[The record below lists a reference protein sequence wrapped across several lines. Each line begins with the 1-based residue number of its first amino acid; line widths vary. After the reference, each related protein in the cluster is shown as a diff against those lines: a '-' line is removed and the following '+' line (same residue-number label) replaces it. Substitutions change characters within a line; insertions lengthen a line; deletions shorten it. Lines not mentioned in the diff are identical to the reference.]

1 MFWGAITLIVIMIG
15 VSAITGSS
23 FLGFWIP
30 VTVVVVLGIWMI
42 YATLTKDSRLR
53 KVVEETLTEPIGL
66 ELPQQVVDRVPKA
79 VYLGGT
85 KTPNGRVISDDSMT
99 ENWLAI
105 AEELEVTGKEK
116 TNYVVELVCDP
127 ANEQRE
133 NAVLVTM
140 GGLVLGYV
148 PNTDAQP
155 LFDFLMGKGGIGRCN
170 AVQTWD
176 MPNNQLS
183 LKYSLRTPFELVSGA

>member
-30 VTVVVVLGIWMI
+30 VTIVVVLGVWII
-42 YATLTKDSRLR
+42 YATLTKDSRVR
-53 KVVEETLTEPIGL
+53 KMVEESLTEPIGL
-66 ELPQQVVDRVPKA
+66 ELPKQVVDRVPSA

-85 KTPNGRVISDDSMT
+85 KNPNMRIISNEPMH

-127 ANEQRE
+127 ANEHRD

-148 PNTDAQP
+148 PNTDSQD

-170 AVQTWD
+170 AEQTWD
-176 MPNNQLS
+176 LKNNQFN
-183 LKYSLRTPFELVSGA
+183 LKYSLRRPLELVSGE